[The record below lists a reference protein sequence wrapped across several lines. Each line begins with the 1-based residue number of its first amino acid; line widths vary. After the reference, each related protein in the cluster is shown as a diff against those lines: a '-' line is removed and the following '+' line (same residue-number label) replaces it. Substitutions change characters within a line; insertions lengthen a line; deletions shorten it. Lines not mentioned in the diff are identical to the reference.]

1 MVTVGWRLPVMFVA
15 RSACSKYK
23 TSSFNGLVCCCD
35 CFSTACKAANEISEY
50 LHLFYEWA
58 EVFCC
63 REARAKCSWSFI
75 NENEVFLFAL
85 IMCRVDCLRTGK
97 SSLLTGRIFFVS
109 ARTEK
114 YALACFLLRNEVLC
128 ERRTFPGSFCMEL
141 CCAHHVGIGGVKV
154 VPVLRAPC

>member
-63 REARAKCSWSFI
+63 REARAKCSWLFI

-97 SSLLTGRIFFVS
+97 SSLLTGRIFFRFS
-109 ARTEK
+109 AD
-114 YALACFLLRNEVLC
+114 
-128 ERRTFPGSFCMEL
+128 
-141 CCAHHVGIGGVKV
+141 
-154 VPVLRAPC
+154 

>member
-1 MVTVGWRLPVMFVA
+1 MFVA

-23 TSSFNGLVCCCD
+23 TSSFNGFVCCCA

-63 REARAKCSWSFI
+63 REARAKCSWLFI

-97 SSLLTGRIFFVS
+97 CSLLTGCIFFVS
-109 ARTEK
+109 AWTEK
-114 YALACFLLRNEVLC
+114 YSLAFVLLRNEVLC
-128 ERRTFPGSFCMEL
+128 ERRTFLGSFCMEL
-141 CCAHHVGIGGVKV
+141 CCAHYVGIGGVKM

>member
-97 SSLLTGRIFFVS
+97 SSLLTGCIFFRFS
-109 ARTEK
+109 AD
-114 YALACFLLRNEVLC
+114 
-128 ERRTFPGSFCMEL
+128 
-141 CCAHHVGIGGVKV
+141 
-154 VPVLRAPC
+154 